1 MIACL
6 AQLDGSLELLVSWL
20 HSETV
25 QLLLMSWLN
34 TQAGKM
40 ISIQVSAH
48 AHPVQLSV
56 ATTSSALAVAKTF
69 LLSCKATM
77 RMSLPFM
84 TLSTIHNNK
93 KIRQ

>member
-20 HSETV
+20 HPETV

-40 ISIQVSAH
+40 SIQVSAH

-56 ATTSSALAVAKTF
+56 ASTSSALAVAKTF